1 MIESPELTEL
11 EGKLD
16 ACSARLKTIF
26 DQAQPGGEGTVDLS
40 KVKDFGDK
48 DAVLAEIRKTN
59 DEMADLQK
67 DRGELLDTLKALD
80 NSNIDWKTESGDG
93 QGRSPAAPTKSF
105 GQLFAE
111 SAVRK
116 GGIGVRDEIEY
127 DLKTLMT
134 RSAGWDPESL
144 RDPGF
149 VPLASAPIMALDL
162 IPTSPTSQASIKYME
177 QTTRT
182 NNAAERAE
190 GAVYGEAAFV
200 LTERSKP
207 VESVGVWLPYTDEQ
221 MEDEEEA
228 ADMVDSELPLMVYQ
242 RLDSQVLVGNGTTP
256 NIQGV
261 NGLSGVQTQAKGAD
275 PTFDAVHKGMT
286 KVRVTGR
293 AMPSAVVFHPNDWE
307 EVRLTRTTDG
317 IYILG
322 NPADAGPERIFG
334 LRVAQSDNQTEHTA
348 VVGDFANWSR
358 LRVRRDIVVEKTNAH
373 SDFFINGKQAVRAG
387 LRVAAIWKRPGAFC
401 TVTGI

>member
-1 MIESPELTEL
+1 MITSPELTEL

-16 ACSARLKTIF
+16 ACSSKLKSIF
-26 DQAQPGGEGTVDLS
+26 DQAQPGGEGTIDLS

-59 DEMADLQK
+59 EEMADLQK
-67 DRGELLDTLKALD
+67 QRGDLLDVLKAVD
-80 NSNIDWKTESGDG
+80 NSAWKTEDG
-93 QGRSPAAPTKSF
+93 ASQGRTPAAPTKSF
-105 GQLFAE
+105 GQLFAQ

-116 GGIGVRDEIEY
+116 GGMGTREEIDY

-134 RSAGWDPESL
+134 RSAGWSPESL
-144 RDPGF
+144 RDPGY
-149 VPLASAPIMALDL
+149 VPAASAPIMALDL
-162 IPTSPTSQASIKYME
+162 IPTSPTTQAAIKYME

-190 GAVYGEAAFV
+190 GSTYGEAAFV

-207 VESVGVWLPYTDEQ
+207 VETIGVWLPYTDEQ
-221 MEDEEEA
+221 MEDEQEA
-228 ADMVDSELPLMVYQ
+228 ADMVDSELPLMVMQ
-242 RLDSQVLVGNGTTP
+242 RLDLQVLVGDGSTP

-261 NGLSGVQTQAKGAD
+261 NGVSGIQTQAKGAD
-275 PTFDAVHKGMT
+275 PVFDAIHKGMT

-307 EVRLTRTTDG
+307 GVRLTRTTDG

-334 LRVAQSDNQTEHTA
+334 LRVAQSDNQTENTA

-358 LRVRRDIVVEKTNAH
+358 LRVRRDIVIEKTNAH
-373 SDFFINGKQAVRAG
+373 SDFFINGKQAIRAG
-387 LRVAAIWKRPGAFC
+387 VRVAAIWKRPAAFC

>member
-1 MIESPELTEL
+1 MITSPELKEL

-26 DQAQPGGEGTVDLS
+26 DQAQPGGEGTIDLS
-40 KVKDFGDK
+40 KVKDLGDK

-59 DEMADLQK
+59 EEMAELQK
-67 DRGELLDTLKALD
+67 ERGDLLDVLKAAGNAEWHSED
-80 NSNIDWKTESGDG
+80 GDG
-93 QGRSPAAPTKSF
+93 QGRNPAVPTKSF
-105 GQLFAE
+105 GQMFAE

-116 GGIGVRDEIEY
+116 GGMGTKAEIEY
-127 DLKTLMT
+127 DVKTLMS
-134 RSAGWDPESL
+134 RSAGWSPESL

-149 VPLASAPIMALDL
+149 VPFASPPIMALQL
-162 IPTSPTSQASIKYME
+162 LPTSPTSQSSIKYME

-190 GAVYGEAAFV
+190 GSTYGEAAFV

-207 VESVGVWLPYTDEQ
+207 VETVGVWLPYTDEQ

-228 ADMVDSELPLMVYQ
+228 ADMVDSELPLMLMQ
-242 RLDSQVLVGNGTTP
+242 RLDLQVLVGDGSTP

-261 NGLSGVQTQAKGAD
+261 NGVSGIQTQARGTD
-275 PTFDAVHKGMT
+275 PVFDATFKAMT

-293 AMPSAVVFHPNDWE
+293 AMPDAVVYHPNDWQE
-307 EVRLTRTTDG
+307 LRLTRTTDG

-322 NPADAGPERIFG
+322 NPADAAPERIFG
-334 LRVAQSDNQTEHTA
+334 LRVAQSDNQTEHTG
-348 VVGDFANWSR
+348 VVGAFSTWSR
-358 LRVRRDIVVEKTNAH
+358 LRVRRDVVVEKTNAH
-373 SDFFINGKQAVRAG
+373 SDFFINGKQAIRAG
-387 LRVAAIWKRPGAFC
+387 VRVCAVWKRPAAFC
-401 TVTGI
+401 KITGI

>member
-1 MIESPELTEL
+1 MITSPELKEL

-16 ACSARLKTIF
+16 ACSSRLKTIF
-26 DQAQPGGEGTVDLS
+26 DQAQPGGEGTIDLS

-59 DEMADLQK
+59 EEMAELQK
-67 DRGELLDTLKALD
+67 ERGDLLEVLKAAGNAAWHSED
-80 NSNIDWKTESGDG
+80 GDG
-93 QGRSPAAPTKSF
+93 QGRLPSVPTKSF

-116 GGIGVRDEIEY
+116 GGLGTRQEI
-127 DLKTLMT
+127 DFDVKTLMT

-144 RDPGF
+144 RDPGY
-149 VPLASAPIMALDL
+149 VPAASPPIMALQL
-162 IPTSPTSQASIKYME
+162 IPTSPTSQSSIKYME

-190 GAVYGEAAFV
+190 GGTYGEAAFV

-207 VESVGVWLPYTDEQ
+207 VETIGVWLPYTDEQ

-228 ADMVDSELPLMVYQ
+228 ADMVDSELPLMVMQ
-242 RLDSQVLVGNGTTP
+242 RLDLQLLVGDGTTP

-261 NGLSGVQTQAKGAD
+261 NGVSGIQTQAKGPD
-275 PTFDAVHKGMT
+275 PVFDAIHKGAT

-293 AMPSAVVFHPNDWE
+293 AMADAVVFHPNDWQD
-307 EVRLTRTTDG
+307 VRLTRTTDG

-322 NPADAGPERIFG
+322 NPADPGPERIFG
-334 LRVAQSDNQTEHTA
+334 LRVAQSDNQTENTA
-348 VVGDFANWSR
+348 VVGAWSTWSR
-358 LRVRRDIVVEKTNAH
+358 LRVRRDIIVEKTNAH
-373 SDFFINGKQAVRAG
+373 SDFFINGKQAIRAG
-387 LRVAAIWKRPGAFC
+387 VRVAAIWKRPAAFC